1 MPRRSSK
8 SKRQRKVK
16 KVYRA
21 PSEEEVLKIL
31 EDFGRQIIQQIFE
44 GKSPVIEIPVRSL
57 SNTIWDR
64 KRKILLLGPR
74 KAQREFFDI
83 GESKRFMQTVLML
96 SIIIRA
102 RREGDYPTIRD
113 LYYTGKHTIY
123 YVDERGRRRSEETWN
138 DQRESN
144 AVIQDIEVATG
155 LLREHMGLM
164 HDAKGKVVGNII
176 IRSKGYDIDLSRM
189 GSGAYAIPPNV
200 DKLEIRRVDA
210 DYVLVIEKDA
220 IFERLNEEE
229 FWRKHNCILI
239 TGKGQPDRS
248 TRRIVRRLW
257 EEFGLPVYVLTDADS
272 YGFYIYSVYKSG
284 SISLSYESERLATP
298 EARFLGVTVTD
309 IDEYKIPR
317 NYIIKATERDIK
329 RAQEL
334 MRYPWFK
341 ESKEWMRQLKLF
353 VERKEKVEIEA
364 LSGHG
369 FKFLTH
375 QYIPE
380 KIRQRKWII

>member
-1 MPRRSSK
+1 MSPPRRGKAVAPSDK
-8 SKRQRKVK
+8 EVLERLEKLGK
-16 KVYRA
+16 KVA
-21 PSEEEVLKIL
+21 NLILKEKPPYL
-31 EDFGRQIIQQIFE
+31 A
-44 GKSPVIEIPVRSL
+44 IPVRTL
-57 SNTIWDR
+57 SNTIWDE
-64 KRKILLLGPR
+64 KKKILLLGPR
-74 KAQREFFDI
+74 RARREFFDI
-83 GESKRFMQTVLML
+83 GESKRFMQTILML
-96 SIIIRA
+96 SLIVRA

-123 YVDERGRRRSEETWN
+123 YIDEKGRKRSEETWN

-155 LLREHMGLM
+155 LLREHMGIM
-164 HDAKGKVVGNII
+164 HDAKGKIVGNVV

-200 DKLEIRRVDA
+200 DRLEIRRVDA
-210 DYVLVIEKDA
+210 DYILVIEKDA

-248 TRRIVRRLW
+248 TRRMVRRLW
-257 EEFGLPVYVLTDADS
+257 EEFDLPVYILTDADS
-272 YGFYIYSVYKSG
+272 YGFYIYSVYRSG

-309 IDEYKIPR
+309 IEKYKIPR
-317 NYIIKATERDIK
+317 NYIIKATDRDIK
-329 RAQEL
+329 RAKEL
-334 MRYPWFK
+334 MNYPWFK
-341 ESKEWMRQLKLF
+341 ESKAWMKELKLF
-353 VERKEKVEIEA
+353 IERGEKIEIEA

-369 FKFLTH
+369 FKFLSHT
-375 QYIPE
+375 YIPE
-380 KIRQRKWII
+380 KIKKNEWII

>member
-1 MPRRSSK
+1 MSPRRRRK
-8 SKRQRKVK
+8 SLSA
-16 KVYRA
+16 A

-31 EDFGRQIIQQIFE
+31 EKWGQSLTEQILKNQYPIL
-44 GKSPVIEIPVRSL
+44 EIPVRTL
-57 SNTIWDR
+57 SNTIWDK
-64 KRKILLLGPR
+64 KRKILVLGPK
-74 KAQREFFDI
+74 KARRSFFDV
-83 GESKRFMQTVLML
+83 GEAKRFMQTVLML
-96 SIIIRA
+96 SIIVRA

-123 YVDERGRRRSEETWN
+123 YVDEMGRRRSEETWN

-155 LLREHMGLM
+155 LLREHMGIM
-164 HDAKGKVVGNII
+164 HDAKGKIVGNVI
-176 IRSKGYDIDLSRM
+176 IRSKGYDIDLSRL
-189 GSGAYAIPPNV
+189 GSGAYAVPPNV

-210 DYVLVIEKDA
+210 DYVLVVEKDA

-248 TRRIVRRLW
+248 TRRITRRLW

-272 YGFYIYSVYKSG
+272 YGFYIYSVYRSG

-309 IDEYKIPR
+309 ITEYKIPR
-317 NYIIKATERDIK
+317 NYIIKATDRDIK

-334 MRYPWFK
+334 LRYPWFK
-341 ESKEWMRQLKLF
+341 ESKAWIEQLKLF
-353 VERKEKVEIEA
+353 IKKKEKVEIEA

-369 FKFLTH
+369 FKFLT
-375 QYIPE
+375 QTYIPE
-380 KIRQRKWII
+380 KIKQRKWIV